1 MFMTVVGVTSVVMVV
16 IGLVALVYT
25 LSLLVRNR

>member
-1 MFMTVVGVTSVVMVV
+1 MTVVGVTSVVMVV